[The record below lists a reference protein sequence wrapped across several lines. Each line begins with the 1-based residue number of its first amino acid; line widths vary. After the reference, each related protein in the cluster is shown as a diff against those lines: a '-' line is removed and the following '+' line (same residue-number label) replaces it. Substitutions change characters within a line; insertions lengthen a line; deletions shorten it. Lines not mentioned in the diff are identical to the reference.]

1 MQKFLLVPLILPFL
15 VLVNGQ
21 SIEQLLA
28 EAKESNNVESLL
40 AQTVVQDDTSNISD
54 EQVPF
59 LIVESPELP
68 NILETSR
75 TSLRPKSTTT
85 PSPRILE
92 TRKKLFKPRVRNNIL
107 TRSRLNTNNNNNK
120 ESPKSTTEKIITT
133 PPAILKK
140 VINTEEKSEIKNSA
154 VFSVEN
160 NNNKKSNVP
169 RSRVS
174 LFSSPRS
181 RFRPRPRSEPKK
193 NEVAEATAKKTP
205 IASPTASSSTN
216 EPSRASQR
224 TVTNLL
230 RRVRP
235 SLRLR
240 RPQTTAS
247 TTAST
252 TIVTDAPTV
261 RMQYVLFCGKLFSFS
276 SGHEFNQGD
285 GRQKKNRP
293 LIG

>member
-107 TRSRLNTNNNNNK
+107 TRSRLNTNNNNK

-193 NEVAEATAKKTP
+193 NEVAEATAKKKP
-205 IASPTASSSTN
+205 N
-216 EPSRASQR
+216 
-224 TVTNLL
+224 
-230 RRVRP
+230 
-235 SLRLR
+235 SLPNGL
-240 RPQTTAS
+240 Q
-247 TTAST
+247 
-252 TIVTDAPTV
+252 
-261 RMQYVLFCGKLFSFS
+261 
-276 SGHEFNQGD
+276 
-285 GRQKKNRP
+285 
-293 LIG
+293 

>member
-160 NNNKKSNVP
+160 NNNNKKSNVP

-240 RPQTTAS
+240 RPQTSAS

-261 RMQYVLFCGKLFSFS
+261 RMQYDLFCGKLFSFS
-276 SGHEFNQGD
+276 SGHEFKGMPAK
-285 GRQKKNRP
+285 KKNRP

>member
-1 MQKFLLVPLILPFL
+1 MLLTLFL
-15 VLVNGQ
+15 VVYSANGQ

-160 NNNKKSNVP
+160 NNNQKSNVP

-205 IASPTASSSTN
+205 IASPTASSST

-276 SGHEFNQGD
+276 SGHEFKGMPA
-285 GRQKKNRP
+285 QKKTG
-293 LIG
+293 L

>member
-193 NEVAEATAKKTP
+193 SEVAEATAKKTP
-205 IASPTASSSTN
+205 IASPTASSST

-261 RMQYVLFCGKLFSFS
+261 RMQFCGKLFSFS
-276 SGHEFNQGD
+276 SGHEFKGMPA
-285 GRQKKNRP
+285 KKKQASDW
-293 LIG
+293 LTVYKL